1 MNFEFIF
8 YQYQKM
14 VYNLALQYTQNT
26 EDAEEITQDVFV
38 KISQKIDGFKNE
50 SSLKTWVYR
59 ITINTSLDFIKSKNS
74 KKRSFFGLLPISD
87 SENRQNEPID
97 FNHPGVVLEQKEEVM
112 KIFSFINMLPNDQ
125 KTAVIL
131 LKIEG
136 NSQQETAEIMN
147 LSQKAVESLFQRAK
161 KNLIQKLNQQK
172 EYER

>member
-1 MNFEFIF
+1 
-8 YQYQKM
+8 M

-38 KISQKIDGFKNE
+38 KISQKMDGFKNE
-50 SSLKTWVYR
+50 SSLKTWIYR
-59 ITINTSLDFIKSKNS
+59 ITINTSLDFLKSKNS
-74 KKRSFFGLLPISD
+74 KKKFFFGLFRNSD
-87 SENRQNEPID
+87 SENRQNELVD

-125 KTAVIL
+125 KTVVIL
-131 LKIEG
+131 MKIEG

-147 LSQKAVESLFQRAK
+147 ISQKAVESLFQRAK

-172 EYER
+172 EYEN

>member
-1 MNFEFIF
+1 MNFEIIF
-8 YQYQKM
+8 YQHQKM

-50 SSLKTWVYR
+50 SSLKTWIYR
-59 ITINTSLDFIKSKNS
+59 ITINTSLDFLKSKSS
-74 KKRSFFGLLPISD
+74 KKKFFFGLFRNSD
-87 SENRQNEPID
+87 SENRQNEPVD
-97 FNHPGVVLEQKEEVM
+97 LNHPGVVLEQKEEVM

-125 KTAVIL
+125 KTVVIL
-131 LKIEG
+131 MKIEG

-172 EYER
+172 EYEK

>member
-1 MNFEFIF
+1 MNFEIIF
-8 YQYQKM
+8 YQHQKM

-38 KISQKIDGFKNE
+38 KISQKMDGFKNE
-50 SSLKTWVYR
+50 SSLKTWIYR
-59 ITINTSLDFIKSKNS
+59 ITINTSLDFLKSKNS
-74 KKRSFFGLLPISD
+74 KKKFFFGLFRNSD
-87 SENRQNEPID
+87 SENRQNELVD

-125 KTAVIL
+125 KTVLIL
-131 LKIEG
+131 MKIEG

-147 LSQKAVESLFQRAK
+147 ISQKAVESLFQRAK

-172 EYER
+172 EYEK

>member
-1 MNFEFIF
+1 MTFELVF

-38 KISQKIDGFKNE
+38 KISQKLDGFKNE
-50 SSLKTWVYR
+50 SSLKTWIYR
-59 ITINTSLDFIKSKNS
+59 ITINTSLDFLKSKNS
-74 KKRSFFGLLPISD
+74 KKRSFFGLFSD
-87 SENRQNEPID
+87 SGHENKHQEPVD
-97 FNHPGVVLEQKEEVM
+97 FNHPGVVLEQKEEVK

-161 KNLIQKLNQQK
+161 KNLLQKLNQQK
-172 EYER
+172 EYEK

>member
-1 MNFEFIF
+1 MNFELIF

-38 KISQKIDGFKNE
+38 KISQKLDGFKNE
-50 SSLKTWVYR
+50 SSLKTWIYR
-59 ITINTSLDFIKSKNS
+59 IAINTSLDFLKHKNS
-74 KKRSFFGLLPISD
+74 QKRFFFGLFRDSD
-87 SENRQNEPID
+87 HENRQHEPAD
-97 FNHPGVVLEQKEEVM
+97 FNHPGVVLEQKEEVT
-112 KIFSFINMLPNDQ
+112 KIFGCINMLPNDQ

-172 EYER
+172 EYEK

>member
-38 KISQKIDGFKNE
+38 KISQKMDGFKNE
-50 SSLKTWVYR
+50 SSLKTWIYR
-59 ITINTSLDFIKSKNS
+59 ITINTSLDFLKSKKSN
-74 KKRSFFGLLPISD
+74 KRSFFGLFKD
-87 SENRQNEPID
+87 DYENRQNEPVD

-112 KIFSFINMLPNDQ
+112 KIFSFINTLPNDQ

-136 NSQQETAEIMN
+136 NSQQEAAEIMN

-172 EYER
+172 EYEK

>member
-1 MNFEFIF
+1 MNFEIIF
-8 YQYQKM
+8 YQHQKM

-38 KISQKIDGFKNE
+38 KISQKMDGFKNE
-50 SSLKTWVYR
+50 SSLKTWIYR
-59 ITINTSLDFIKSKNS
+59 ITINTSLDFLKSKNS
-74 KKRSFFGLLPISD
+74 KKKFFFGLFRNSD
-87 SENRQNEPID
+87 SENRQNELVD

-125 KTAVIL
+125 KTVVIL
-131 LKIEG
+131 MKIEG

-147 LSQKAVESLFQRAK
+147 ISQKAVESLFQRAK

-172 EYER
+172 EYEN

>member
-8 YQYQKM
+8 YQHQKM

-38 KISQKIDGFKNE
+38 KISQKMDGFKNE
-50 SSLKTWVYR
+50 SSLKTWIYR
-59 ITINTSLDFIKSKNS
+59 IAINTSLDFLKHKNT
-74 KKRSFFGLLPISD
+74 KKRFFFGLFRDSD
-87 SENRQNEPID
+87 AENRQNELVD

-125 KTAVIL
+125 KTVVIL
-131 LKIEG
+131 MKIEG

-147 LSQKAVESLFQRAK
+147 ISQKAVESLFQRAK
-161 KNLIQKLNQQK
+161 KNLVQKLNQQK
-172 EYER
+172 EYEK

>member
-1 MNFEFIF
+1 
-8 YQYQKM
+8 M

-38 KISQKIDGFKNE
+38 KISQKMDGFKNE
-50 SSLKTWVYR
+50 SSLKTWIYR
-59 ITINTSLDFIKSKNS
+59 ITINTSLDFLKSKNS
-74 KKRSFFGLLPISD
+74 KKKIFFGLFRSSD
-87 SENRQNEPID
+87 SENRQNESVD

-125 KTAVIL
+125 KTVLIL
-131 LKIEG
+131 MKIEG

-147 LSQKAVESLFQRAK
+147 ISQKAVESLFQRAK

-172 EYER
+172 EYEK

>member
-1 MNFEFIF
+1 
-8 YQYQKM
+8 M

-26 EDAEEITQDVFV
+26 EDAEEIAQDVFV
-38 KISQKIDGFKNE
+38 KISQKLDGFKNE
-50 SSLKTWVYR
+50 SSLKTWIYR
-59 ITINTSLDFIKSKNS
+59 ITINTSLDFLKSKNS
-74 KKRSFFGLLPISD
+74 KKRFFFGLFRDSD
-87 SENRQNEPID
+87 HENRQNEAVD

-161 KNLIQKLNQQK
+161 KNLLQKLNQQK

>member
-50 SSLKTWVYR
+50 SSLKTWIYR

-74 KKRSFFGLLPISD
+74 NKRSFFGLFKD
-87 SENRQNEPID
+87 DYENRQNEPID

-136 NSQQETAEIMN
+136 NSQQEAAEIMN

-172 EYER
+172 EYEK

>member
-1 MNFEFIF
+1 MNFEIIF
-8 YQYQKM
+8 YQHQNM

-38 KISQKIDGFKNE
+38 KISKKMDGFKNE
-50 SSLKTWVYR
+50 SSLKTWIYR
-59 ITINTSLDFIKSKNS
+59 ITINTSLDFLKSKNS
-74 KKRSFFGLLPISD
+74 KKKFFFGLFRNSD
-87 SENRQNEPID
+87 SENRQNELVD

-125 KTAVIL
+125 KTVVIL
-131 LKIEG
+131 MKIEG

-147 LSQKAVESLFQRAK
+147 ISQKAVESLFQRAK

-172 EYER
+172 EYEK

>member
-1 MNFEFIF
+1 MTFELVF

-26 EDAEEITQDVFV
+26 EDAQEITQDVFV
-38 KISQKIDGFKNE
+38 KISQKLDGFKNE
-50 SSLKTWVYR
+50 SSLKTWIYR
-59 ITINTSLDFIKSKNS
+59 ITINTSLDFLKSKNS
-74 KKRSFFGLLPISD
+74 KKRSFFSLFSD
-87 SENRQNEPID
+87 TGHENKQQEPVD

-161 KNLIQKLNQQK
+161 KNLLQKLNQQK
-172 EYER
+172 EYEK

>member
-1 MNFEFIF
+1 MNFEIIF
-8 YQYQKM
+8 YQHQKM

-38 KISQKIDGFKNE
+38 KISQKMDGFKNE
-50 SSLKTWVYR
+50 SSLKTWIYR
-59 ITINTSLDFIKSKNS
+59 ITINTSLDFLKSKNS
-74 KKRSFFGLLPISD
+74 KKKIFFGLFRSSD
-87 SENRQNEPID
+87 SENRQNESVD

-125 KTAVIL
+125 KTVLIL
-131 LKIEG
+131 MKIEG

-147 LSQKAVESLFQRAK
+147 ISQKAVESLFQRAK

-172 EYER
+172 EYEK

>member
-1 MNFEFIF
+1 
-8 YQYQKM
+8 M

-38 KISQKIDGFKNE
+38 KISKKMDGFKNE
-50 SSLKTWVYR
+50 SSLKTWIYR
-59 ITINTSLDFIKSKNS
+59 ITINTSLDFLKSKNS
-74 KKRSFFGLLPISD
+74 KKKFFFGLFRNSD
-87 SENRQNEPID
+87 SENRQNELVD

-125 KTAVIL
+125 KTVVIL
-131 LKIEG
+131 MKIEG

-147 LSQKAVESLFQRAK
+147 ISQKAVESLFQRAK

-172 EYER
+172 EYEK

>member
-1 MNFEFIF
+1 MNFEIIF
-8 YQYQKM
+8 YQHQKM

-50 SSLKTWVYR
+50 SSLKTWIYR
-59 ITINTSLDFIKSKNS
+59 ITINTSLDFLKSKNS
-74 KKRSFFGLLPISD
+74 KKKFFFGLFRNSD
-87 SENRQNEPID
+87 SENRQNEPVD

-125 KTAVIL
+125 KTVVIL
-131 LKIEG
+131 MKIEG

-172 EYER
+172 EYEK

>member
-1 MNFEFIF
+1 MNFELIF

-38 KISQKIDGFKNE
+38 KVSHKLDGFKNE
-50 SSLKTWVYR
+50 SSLKTWIYR
-59 ITINTSLDFIKSKNS
+59 IAINTSLDFLKHKNS
-74 KKRSFFGLLPISD
+74 KKRFFFGVFRS
-87 SENRQNEPID
+87 SEQENVPNEPVD

-112 KIFSFINMLPNDQ
+112 KIFSCINLLPDDQ

-147 LSQKAVESLFQRAK
+147 LSRKAVESLFQRAK

-172 EYER
+172 EYGK

>member
-50 SSLKTWVYR
+50 SSLKTWIYR
-59 ITINTSLDFIKSKNS
+59 ITINTSLDYIKSKNS
-74 KKRSFFGLLPISD
+74 NKKSFFGLFKDD
-87 SENRQNEPID
+87 SENRQHEPVD

-125 KTAVIL
+125 KTTVIL

-147 LSQKAVESLFQRAK
+147 VSQKAVESLFQRAK

-172 EYER
+172 EYEK

>member
-1 MNFEFIF
+1 MNFELIF

-38 KISQKIDGFKNE
+38 KISHKLDGFKSE
-50 SSLKTWVYR
+50 SSLKTWIYR
-59 ITINTSLDFIKSKNS
+59 IAINTSLDFLKHKNS
-74 KKRSFFGLLPISD
+74 KKRFFFGMFGS
-87 SENRQNEPID
+87 SEQENRQNEPVD
-97 FNHPGVVLEQKEEVM
+97 FNHPGVVLEQKEAVM
-112 KIFSFINMLPNDQ
+112 KIFGCINMLPDDQ

-172 EYER
+172 EYGK

>member
-50 SSLKTWVYR
+50 SSLKTWIYR

-74 KKRSFFGLLPISD
+74 NKKSFFGLFKDD
-87 SENRQNEPID
+87 SENRQYEPVD

-161 KNLIQKLNQQK
+161 KNLLQKLNQQK
-172 EYER
+172 EYEK